1 MLEVIKTKNIKNF
14 RRIQFEEYEVNLS
27 DRAKKFWL
35 NNKRV
40 SNAKVKKYF
49 EYRFIFSDYKRGI
62 KNLKE
67 YL

>member
-1 MLEVIKTKNIKNF
+1 MLEAIKIKNIKNF
-14 RRIQFEEYEVNLS
+14 ARIPFEEYEETLS

-40 SNAKVKKYF
+40 SNSKVKKYF
-49 EYRFIFSDYKRGI
+49 EYRFIFPNYKSGI

>member
-1 MLEVIKTKNIKNF
+1 LLEVIKIKNIKNF
-14 RRIQFEEYEVNLS
+14 TKIQFEEHEKTLS

-40 SNAKVKKYF
+40 SNSKVKKYF
-49 EYRFIFSDYKRGI
+49 EYRFIFPNYREGI